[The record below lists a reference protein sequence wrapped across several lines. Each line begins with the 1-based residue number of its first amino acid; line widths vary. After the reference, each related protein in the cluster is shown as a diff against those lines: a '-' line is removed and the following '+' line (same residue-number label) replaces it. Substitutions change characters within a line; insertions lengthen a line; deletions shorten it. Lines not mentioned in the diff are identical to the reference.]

1 MEWFNDLLFGNGVA
15 HSVMLISLVIAI
27 GTILGKVKIA
37 GISLGATMVLFVGI
51 IVGHFGLTVDHETLH
66 FLREF
71 GLILF
76 VFSIGLQV
84 GPGFFG
90 SLKKEGLTL
99 NLLATAVVFLGV
111 SIAVLFHFVL
121 DIPITTMV
129 GVLSGAITNTPGL
142 GAAQQTYSDMY
153 GGSPE
158 PTIALGYA
166 VAYPLGV
173 VGIILSIVAL
183 RYIFRVNFENEK
195 EDLTRKE
202 NKEEA
207 TRLISLIVTNPAIVD
222 KEISEVMDL
231 INRDFVVSR
240 ICHDGH
246 TEIASMKTHL
256 AEGDKIFVVTTEK
269 DSKAIVTFIGEEI
282 PMDEMDW
289 NKLDQQLISRRIV
302 ITKSELNGKK
312 LGDLK
317 LRDTFGVNITR
328 INRAGMDL
336 LASPNLTLQMGDRV
350 MVVGSKFSVKNVEK
364 VLGNSL
370 KRLNEPN
377 IITIFIGIFLGVV
390 FGSIPFAIP
399 GIPHPVKLGL
409 AGGPLVISILIGHFG
424 YRYRLTPYTTM
435 SANLMLREM
444 GITLFLACVGIAAG
458 AGFVDTLVN
467 GDGFKWVGLGVCITT
482 IPLLIVGVLAR
493 TVFKVNYF
501 TLMGLIAGS
510 TTDPPALAYSTGAAD
525 NDMPSISYA
534 TVYPL
539 TMFLRVI
546 TAQLLILFFV

>member
-15 HSVMLISLVIAI
+15 HSVMLISLVIAV

-51 IVGHFGLTVDHETLH
+51 IVGHFGLTLDHETLH

-99 NLLATAVVFLGV
+99 NMLATAVVFLGA

-129 GVLSGAITNTPGL
+129 GIMSGAITNTPGL

-183 RYIFRVNFENEK
+183 RYIFRVNFENEN
-195 EDLTRKE
+195 EDLTRKD

-207 TRLISLIVTNPAIVD
+207 TRLISLTVTNPAIFD

-231 INRDFVVSR
+231 INRNFVVSR

-269 DSKAIVTFIGEEI
+269 DSRAIVTFIGEEI

-289 NKLDQQLISRRIV
+289 NKLDQQLISRRII
-302 ITKSELNGKK
+302 ITKGELNGKK

-328 INRAGMDL
+328 VNRAGMDL
-336 LASPNLTLQMGDRV
+336 LASPNLTLQMGDRL

-435 SANLMLREM
+435 SANLMLREI

-458 AGFVDTLVN
+458 GGFIDTLVN

-482 IPLLIVGVLAR
+482 IPLLIVGVFAR
-493 TVFKVNYF
+493 MVYKVNYF
-501 TLMGLIAGS
+501 ALMGLIAGS
-510 TTDPPALAYSTGAAD
+510 TTDPPALAYSTGVAD

>member
-51 IVGHFGLTVDHETLH
+51 IVGHFGLTIDHETLH

-99 NLLATAVVFLGV
+99 NMLATAVVFLGA

-207 TRLISLIVTNPAIVD
+207 TKLISLTVTNPAIVG

-231 INRDFVVSR
+231 INRNFVVSR

-289 NKLDQQLISRRIV
+289 NKLDQQLISRRII

-435 SANLMLREM
+435 SANLMLREI

-458 AGFVDTLVN
+458 EGFVDTLVN

-482 IPLLIVGVLAR
+482 IPLLIVGILAR

>member
-1 MEWFNDLLFGNGVA
+1 MEWFNDLLFGNSVA

-27 GTILGKVKIA
+27 GTIFGKIKMG

-99 NLLATAVVFLGV
+99 NMLAMAVVFLGV

-129 GVLSGAITNTPGL
+129 GILSGAITNTPGL

-207 TRLISLIVTNPAIVD
+207 TKLISLTVTNPAIVD

-231 INRDFVVSR
+231 INRNFVVSR

-269 DSKAIVTFIGEEI
+269 DSKAIITFIGEEI

-289 NKLDQQLISRRIV
+289 NKLDQQLISRRII

-328 INRAGMDL
+328 VNRAGMDL

-435 SANLMLREM
+435 SANLMLREV

-458 AGFVDTLVN
+458 EGFVDTLVN

-482 IPLLIVGVLAR
+482 IPLLVVGIFAR
-493 TVFKVNYF
+493 TVYKVNYF
-501 TLMGLIAGS
+501 TLMGLLAGS
-510 TTDPPALAYSTGAAD
+510 TTDPPALAYSTATAD